1 MISVDD
7 GRIVQ
12 DLLRTQKK
20 KKLRKSF
27 DVSVWNLKSSTPQ
40 VT

>member
-12 DLLRTQKK
+12 DLLRTKK

-40 VT
+40 VS